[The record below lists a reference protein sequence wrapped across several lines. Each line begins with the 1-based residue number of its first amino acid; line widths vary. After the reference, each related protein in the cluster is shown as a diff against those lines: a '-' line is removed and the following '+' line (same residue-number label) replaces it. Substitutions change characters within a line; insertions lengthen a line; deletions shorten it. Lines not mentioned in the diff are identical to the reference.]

1 MGVLSVAVVTRPFG
15 FEGKKRLS
23 YASQGI
29 DELAKHVDS
38 LITIPNDKL
47 LKVLG
52 KGTPLL
58 KAFEAA
64 NDVLLGSVRGIAE
77 LITNPGLINVDFAD
91 VKTVMSEM
99 GTAMMGT
106 GVGKGEDRAEEAAEQ
121 AIACPLL
128 EDIDLSGARGIL
140 VNITAGPDFAIDEY
154 ETVGN
159 AVRAFASENATVV
172 VGTVIDMNMADEIR
186 VTVVA
191 TGIGT
196 DKPDISLVK
205 TDAPRT
211 TAAVGSA
218 NISSASTT
226 SSGSQAAMTATKHLE
241 DDMADLEYIDIPTFL
256 RKQAD

>member
-1 MGVLSVAVVTRPFG
+1 MQMHVLHYRRFHIH
-15 FEGKKRLS
+15 
-23 YASQGI
+23 QWQN
-29 DELAKHVDS
+29 H
-38 LITIPNDKL
+38 
-47 LKVLG
+47 
-52 KGTPLL
+52 
-58 KAFEAA
+58 
-64 NDVLLGSVRGIAE
+64 
-77 LITNPGLINVDFAD
+77 
-91 VKTVMSEM
+91 
-99 GTAMMGT
+99 
-106 GVGKGEDRAEEAAEQ
+106 
-121 AIACPLL
+121 
-128 EDIDLSGARGIL
+128 
-140 VNITAGPDFAIDEY
+140 DFAIDEY

-218 NISSASTT
+218 NTSSASTT